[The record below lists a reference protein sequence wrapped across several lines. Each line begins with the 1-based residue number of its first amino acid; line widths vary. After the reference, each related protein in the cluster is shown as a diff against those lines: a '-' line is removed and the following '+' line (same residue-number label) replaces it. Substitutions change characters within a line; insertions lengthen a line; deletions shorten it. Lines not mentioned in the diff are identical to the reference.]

1 MSYINDHLK
10 DLRRFIAQDTFTF
23 TLTTL
28 LFFLIAVIFLYL
40 YFALETSPAL
50 IWPPVGLALAMMIL
64 GGYRMWLPIF
74 LGLFAAMLIVS
85 SGSLFTMFAISAGY
99 ALQAIG
105 GLYVLRQFNF
115 ENDLGK
121 LRNMLIFV
129 CVALGVTCIA
139 PLVSTAGQMLAG
151 TLSVDPSLSL
161 FRAWGAGIFSMFI
174 VTPLILFWYPF
185 NKGRFAEDAF
195 HKFEIAIATLF
206 LLAANHFVFW
216 TTLPQYIGIVVIFVL
231 PAVLIWFALRLHPR
245 WLAFA
250 VTLTAIQSVAGAIYA
265 SPSNNP
271 LNEQL
276 LAIEIY
282 VGLVAAIFY
291 VFVAV
296 VEERRS
302 AFARLSEAY
311 EITRASEKSKNEF
324 IAILAHELRNP
335 LAPVISSLELLR
347 SQENDPQKNEMIES
361 TLEHTV
367 MMRRLLDDLLDIAR
381 LEQSKIV
388 LHRETASI
396 KKLVHQALPS
406 VNEKAK
412 SIGHTVQVSLPE
424 EDFDLYVDPVRI
436 KQIIINL
443 LNNALKYTKVGGKI
457 QLFCIKEGN
466 EAVIRVTDTGIGI
479 APEKITHI
487 FEPFKQLG
495 SSSRYSSGLGIGLF
509 LTRKLTELH
518 GGRIQVESL
527 GATRGSTFTVHIPII
542 VPPHTHIATEQ
553 VPIAADKTSTNVQ
566 KILIVDDN
574 KTAADI
580 LCKLLSLHK
589 YEAKVAYSG
598 KEAIAIASSFVPDA
612 ILLDIGMPD
621 MDGYATAKALRALPW
636 SGLIIALSGYGQPS
650 DKSQSKEAGFD
661 DHLVKPVGIEEIVA
675 ALSGKRRTSS

>member
-1 MSYINDHLK
+1 MEHIKDHLGE
-10 DLRRFIAQDTFTF
+10 LRRFVAKDTFLF
-23 TLTTL
+23 TLTL
-28 LFFLIAVIFLYL
+28 LSFFLVAVAFLYL

-74 LGLFAAMLIVS
+74 LGLFAAMLVVS
-85 SGSLFTMFAISAGY
+85 SGDLLTMFLISAGY
-99 ALQAIG
+99 ALQAVC
-105 GLYVLRQFNF
+105 GLYILKQFGF
-115 ENDLGK
+115 ENDLSK
-121 LRNMLIFV
+121 LRNMLVFV

-139 PLVSTAGQMLAG
+139 PLISTAGQMLAG

-161 FRAWGAGIFSMFI
+161 FRAWGAGVFSMFI
-174 VTPLILFWYPF
+174 VTPLILFWYP
-185 NKGRFAEDAF
+185 KDKAQIATDAPF
-195 HKFEIAIATLF
+195 KAEIAIATLL

-245 WLAFA
+245 WLSFA
-250 VTLTAIQSVAGAIYA
+250 VALTAVQSILGAIYA
-265 SPSNNP
+265 SPSDNP

-282 VGLVAAIFY
+282 VALVAAIFY

-302 AFARLSEAY
+302 AFLRLSEAY
-311 EITRASEKSKNEF
+311 EVTRASEKSKNEF

-335 LAPVISSLELLR
+335 LAPVISSLELLK
-347 SQENDPQKNEMIES
+347 SQENDIQKSEMIDS

-388 LHRETASI
+388 LHREASSI
-396 KKLVHQALPS
+396 QKLVRQALPS

-412 SIGHTVQVSLPE
+412 SLEHTVQVTLPA
-424 EDFDLYVDPVRI
+424 EDFELYVDPVRI

-443 LNNALKYTKVGGKI
+443 LNNALKYTKKDGRIELV
-457 QLFCIKEGN
+457 CSKEGN
-466 EAVIRVTDTGIGI
+466 EAVIKVIDTGIGI
-479 APEKITHI
+479 EPEKISHI

-509 LTRKLTELH
+509 LTKKLTQLH
-518 GGRIQVESL
+518 GGRIHVESA
-527 GATRGSTFTVHIPII
+527 GKTHGSTFTVHIPII
-542 VPPHTHIATEQ
+542 TPPSSAPVLNPT
-553 VPIAADKTSTNVQ
+553 PITQSTGVK
-566 KILIVDDN
+566 KILVVDDN

-580 LCKLLSLHK
+580 LCKLLTLHK

-598 KEAIAIASSFVPDA
+598 NEALLAASSFMPDA

-621 MDGYATAKALRALPW
+621 MDGYETAKALRALPW
-636 SGLIIALSGYGQPS
+636 TGLIIALSGYGQPS
-650 DKSQSKEAGFD
+650 DKTQSKEAGFD
-661 DHLVKPVGIEEIVA
+661 DHLVKPVGIEEIVK
-675 ALSGKRRTSS
+675 ALSRRKH